1 MKIKPLGN
9 RILIEKVKVEKRTR
23 TGLILTENIE
33 AENNYAKVLEVSEDV
48 VGKIKKDDMVLV
60 DLSNAME
67 VRVSGNIKYILD
79 VKDIYAIVGGNDE

>member
-48 VGKIKKDDMVLV
+48 VGKIKRDDTVLV

-67 VRVSGNIKYILD
+67 VRVSGNVKYILD

>member
-60 DLSNAME
+60 DLSNSME